1 MGVLDPVPWRWD
13 EHPLVD
19 QGLRHAWAI
28 GTHQEMLFLLG
39 RCNPDVV
46 KLSCAR
52 IDSDALPF
60 FWSGICGPSQWPE
73 LQMCLGCSE
82 ICSG

>member
-1 MGVLDPVPWRWD
+1 MKKRRW
-13 EHPLVD
+13 
-19 QGLRHAWAI
+19 
-28 GTHQEMLFLLG
+28 FLLG

-60 FWSGICGPSQWPE
+60 FCEVFVALLSGRSCKCASAAPKFAVGKWWTGTLVP
-73 LQMCLGCSE
+73 
-82 ICSG
+82 